1 LGARNPKSISARK
14 ENVPMSEID
23 ETISEV
29 VEKAKETSDPL
40 NSVVAILVALIATF
54 MALCNIKDGNIVQAM
69 SQEQAKAVDQ
79 WSYFQAKGTKQNL
92 AESVLDQLLLQ
103 KQMSANLSAPAA
115 ALLDKEIATYTQNVK
130 KYVKEKEDI
139 KKQAEGAQTEYD
151 RLNVHDDQF
160 DMSEAALSIA
170 IALLGV
176 SALTRKKWLVGVAV
190 LFAAFGVVMGIAGFL
205 GWNLHPD
212 AFAKFLS

>member
-1 LGARNPKSISARK
+1 
-14 ENVPMSEID
+14 MSEID
-23 ETISEV
+23 ETISEAI
-29 VEKAKETSDPL
+29 ENAEASHDGL
-40 NSVVAILVALIATF
+40 NNLIAVLVALLATF

-69 SQEQAKAVDQ
+69 SQDQAKAVDQ
-79 WSYFQAKGTKQNL
+79 WSYYQAKGMKENL
-92 AESVLDQLLLQ
+92 AESVRDQLILHRQ
-103 KQMSANLSAPAA
+103 QPGLSPQES
-115 ALLDKEIATYTQNVK
+115 ALLDQQIKKYDGIVA

-139 KKQAEGAQTEYD
+139 KKDAEGAEKDYD

-160 DMSEAALSIA
+160 DMSEATISIA

-176 SALTRKKWLVGVAV
+176 SALTKKKWLVGVAV
-190 LFAAFGVVMGIAGFL
+190 LFAGFGVVMGLSGFL